1 MEHFKIM
8 EKLTTCPI
16 CKSNGFSDF
25 LTCKDYTASKENFS
39 IVRCTACDFVFTNP
53 RPKQDEIGRYYQ
65 VENYISHTGTQ
76 TGLVNK
82 LYHFARRFT
91 LKQKLDLVNSLVKK
105 GALLDIGCGT
115 GNFLQV
121 VKSNGWRVTGVEP
134 DPSAKKLAIETCGET
149 IHEESF
155 LLKEHSTKF
164 DIITMWHVLEHVHEL
179 DQRIIQLK
187 NLLQPNGRII
197 VAVPNCAS
205 KDAKHYGAYWG
216 AYDVPRHLYH
226 FKPQDIKTLFEK
238 NLFEVEKILPMK
250 LDSFYVSILS
260 EKYKGGNMLAGFWQ
274 GLLSNLHAA
283 NNFGTY
289 SSQIYI
295 IKHK

>member
-1 MEHFKIM
+1 MEHLKNM
-8 EKLTTCPI
+8 EELSACPI
-16 CKSNGFSDF
+16 CKNNMFLPF
-25 LTCKDYTASKENFS
+25 LTCKDYTASKENFNLVTCKS
-39 IVRCTACDFVFTNP
+39 CAFVFTNP
-53 RPKQDEIGRYYQ
+53 RPKQSEIGKYYQ

-76 TGLVNK
+76 SGLVNK
-82 LYHFARRFT
+82 LYHFARKFT
-91 LKQKLDLVNSLVKK
+91 LQQKLKLVNSLSKK
-105 GALLDIGCGT
+105 GSLLDIGCGT

-121 VKSNGWRVTGVEP
+121 VKNDGWKVTGVEP
-134 DPSAKKLAIETCGET
+134 DPSARKLAIETCGET
-149 IHEESF
+149 IHEEAF
-155 LLKEHSTKF
+155 LNSIQNQKF

-187 NLLQPNGRII
+187 NLLQPGGRLI

-205 KDAKHYGAYWG
+205 KDAAHYKSYWG

-226 FKPQDIKTLFEK
+226 FKPADIKNLFEK
-238 NLFEVEKILPMK
+238 NLFTVEKILPMK

-260 EKYKGGNMLAGFWQ
+260 EKYKGGNMLSGIWQ
-274 GLLSNLHAA
+274 GLRSNMHAS

>member
-1 MEHFKIM
+1 M
-8 EKLTTCPI
+8 EKLTACPV
-16 CKSNGFSDF
+16 CKNNGFSDF
-25 LTCKDYTASKENFS
+25 LTCKDYTASKESFNL
-39 IVRCTACDFVFTNP
+39 VTCNACKFVFTNP

-82 LYHFARRFT
+82 LYHFARKFT
-91 LKQKLDLVNSLVKK
+91 LKQKLKLVNSLSKK
-105 GALLDIGCGT
+105 GSLLDIGCGT

-121 VKSNGWRVTGVEP
+121 VKNDDWKVTGVEP
-134 DPSAKKLAIETCGET
+134 DLAARKLAIETCGEN
-149 IHEESF
+149 IHEEAF
-155 LLKEHSTKF
+155 LNQENINKY

-179 DQRIIQLK
+179 DKRLIQLK
-187 NLLQPNGRII
+187 KLLQPGGRLI

-205 KDAKHYGAYWG
+205 KDATHYKAFWG

-226 FKPQDIKTLFEK
+226 FTPKDIKKLFES

-250 LDSFYVSILS
+250 LDAFYVSILS
-260 EKYKGGNMLAGFWQ
+260 EKYKGGNMLSGIWQ
-274 GLLSNLHAA
+274 GLRSNLHAA
-283 NNFGTY
+283 NNFGTC
-289 SSQIYI
+289 SSQMYI

>member
-1 MEHFKIM
+1 M
-8 EKLTTCPI
+8 EKLTACPV
-16 CKSNGFSDF
+16 CKNNAFSDF
-25 LTCKDYTASKENFS
+25 LTCKDYTASKESFNLM
-39 IVRCTACDFVFTNP
+39 ACNACNFVFTNP

-82 LYHFARRFT
+82 LYHFARKFT
-91 LKQKLDLVNSLVKK
+91 LKQKLNLVNSLVKK
-105 GALLDIGCGT
+105 GTLLDIGCGT

-134 DPSAKKLAIETCGET
+134 DPAARKLAIETCGEN
-149 IHEESF
+149 IHEEAF
-155 LLKEHSTKF
+155 LNQENINKY

-179 DQRIIQLK
+179 DKRLQQLK
-187 NLLQPNGRII
+187 KLLQPGGRLI

-205 KDAKHYGAYWG
+205 KDAAHYQAFWG

-226 FKPQDIKTLFEK
+226 FTPKDIIKLFEN
-238 NLFEVEKILPMK
+238 NLFEVENILPMK
-250 LDSFYVSILS
+250 LDAFYVSILS
-260 EKYKGGNMLAGFWQ
+260 EKYKGGNMLLGIWQ
-274 GLLSNLHAA
+274 GLRSNLHAV
-283 NNFGTY
+283 NNFGTH
-289 SSQIYI
+289 SSQMYI

>member
-1 MEHFKIM
+1 MEHLKIM
-8 EKLTTCPI
+8 EKLTACPI
-16 CKSNGFSDF
+16 CKSKVFSDF
-25 LTCKDYTASKENFS
+25 LTCKDYTASKENFN
-39 IVRCTACDFVFTNP
+39 IVKCNACDFVFTNP
-53 RPKQDEIGRYYQ
+53 RPTKDEIGRYYQ

-82 LYHFARRFT
+82 LYHFARKFT
-91 LKQKLDLVNSLVKK
+91 LKQKLKLVNSLSKK
-105 GALLDIGCGT
+105 GNLLDIGCGT

-121 VKSNGWRVTGVEP
+121 VKTDGWKVTGVEP
-134 DPSAKKLAIETCGET
+134 DPAARKLAIETCGES
-149 IHEESF
+149 IHEEAF
-155 LLKEHSTKF
+155 LTNIKDQKF

-187 NLLQPNGRII
+187 NLLQPGGRLI

-205 KDAKHYGAYWG
+205 KDAAHYKQFWG

-226 FKPQDIKTLFEK
+226 FKPADIK
-238 NLFEVEKILPMK
+238 NLFEKKLFTVEKILPMI

-260 EKYKGGNMLAGFWQ
+260 EKYKGGNMLAGIWQ

-283 NNFGTY
+283 NNSGTY

>member
-1 MEHFKIM
+1 MEN
-8 EKLTTCPI
+8 LTACPI
-16 CKSNGFSDF
+16 CKNTVFLLF
-25 LTCKDYTASKENFS
+25 LTCKDYTASKEKFNL
-39 IVRCTACDFVFTNP
+39 VTCKACNFVFTNP
-53 RPKQDEIGRYYQ
+53 RPKQSEIGRYYQ

-76 TGLVNK
+76 SGLVNK
-82 LYHFARRFT
+82 LYHFARKFT
-91 LKQKLDLVNSLVKK
+91 LKQKLKLVNSLAQK
-105 GALLDIGCGT
+105 GLLLDIGCGT

-121 VKSNGWRVTGVEP
+121 VKNDGWKIIGVEP
-134 DPSAKKLAIETCGET
+134 DPSARKLAIETCGEN

-155 LLKEHSTKF
+155 LSKVENQKF

-179 DQRIIQLK
+179 DQRMGQLK
-187 NLLQPNGRII
+187 NLLKPGGRII

-205 KDAKHYGAYWG
+205 KDAAHYKAFWG

-226 FKPQDIKTLFEK
+226 FKPSDIKNLFDK
-238 NLFEVEKILPMK
+238 NSFEVEKILPMK

-260 EKYKGGNMLAGFWQ
+260 EKYKGGNMISGIWQ
-274 GLLSNLHAA
+274 GLLSNIHAA
-283 NNFGTY
+283 KNFGTY

>member
-1 MEHFKIM
+1 M
-8 EKLTTCPI
+8 EKLTACPV
-16 CKSNGFSDF
+16 CKNNGFSDF
-25 LTCKDYTASKENFS
+25 LTCKDYTASKESFNL
-39 IVRCTACDFVFTNP
+39 VTCNACKFVFTNP

-82 LYHFARRFT
+82 LYHFARKFT
-91 LKQKLDLVNSLVKK
+91 LTQKLKLVNSLSKK
-105 GALLDIGCGT
+105 GSLLDIGCGT

-121 VKSNGWRVTGVEP
+121 VKNDDWKVTGVEP
-134 DPSAKKLAIETCGET
+134 DPAARKLAIETCGEN
-149 IHEESF
+149 IHEEEF
-155 LLKEHSTKF
+155 LNQENINKY

-179 DQRIIQLK
+179 DKRLIQLK
-187 NLLQPNGRII
+187 KLLQPSGRLI

-205 KDAKHYGAYWG
+205 KDAAHYKAFWG

-226 FKPQDIKTLFEK
+226 FTPKDIKKLFES

-250 LDSFYVSILS
+250 LDAFYVSILS
-260 EKYKGGNMLAGFWQ
+260 EKYKGGNMLSGIWQ
-274 GLLSNLHAA
+274 GLRSNLHAA

-289 SSQIYI
+289 SSQMYI

>member
-1 MEHFKIM
+1 M
-8 EKLTTCPI
+8 EKLTACPV
-16 CKSNGFSDF
+16 CKNNGFSDF
-25 LTCKDYTASKENFS
+25 LTCKDYTASKESFNL
-39 IVRCTACDFVFTNP
+39 VTCNACKFVFTNP

-82 LYHFARRFT
+82 LYHFARKFT
-91 LKQKLDLVNSLVKK
+91 LKQKLKLVNSLSKK
-105 GALLDIGCGT
+105 GSLLDIGCGT

-121 VKSNGWRVTGVEP
+121 VKNDDWKVTGVEP
-134 DPSAKKLAIETCGET
+134 DLAARKLAIETCGEN
-149 IHEESF
+149 IHEEAF
-155 LLKEHSTKF
+155 LNQENINKY

-179 DQRIIQLK
+179 DKRLQQLK
-187 NLLQPNGRII
+187 KLLQPGGRLI

-205 KDAKHYGAYWG
+205 KDAAHYKAFWG

-226 FKPQDIKTLFEK
+226 FTPKDIKKLFES

-250 LDSFYVSILS
+250 LDAFYVSILS
-260 EKYKGGNMLAGFWQ
+260 EKYKGGNMLSGIWQ
-274 GLLSNLHAA
+274 GLRSNLHAA

-289 SSQIYI
+289 SSQMYI

>member
-1 MEHFKIM
+1 MET
-8 EKLTTCPI
+8 LPTCPI
-16 CKSNGFSDF
+16 CKSNGFTDF
-25 LTCKDYTASKENFS
+25 LTCEDYTASKENFTLVS
-39 IVRCTACDFVFTNP
+39 CNNCSFIFTNP
-53 RPKQDEIGRYYQ
+53 RPGQSEIGKYYQ

-82 LYHFARRFT
+82 LYHIARRFT
-91 LKQKLDLVNSLVKK
+91 LKQKLRLVNKLNTK
-105 GALLDIGCGT
+105 GNLLDIGCGT
-115 GNFLQV
+115 GNFLYV
-121 VKSNGWRVTGVEP
+121 VKSDGWKVTGVEP
-134 DPSAKKLAIETCGET
+134 DTDARKLAIQTCGEN

-155 LLKEHSTKF
+155 LENDSQVKY

-179 DQRIIQLK
+179 DKRLIQLK
-187 NLLQPNGRII
+187 NLLKPNGRLI

-205 KDAKHYGAYWG
+205 KDANHYKQFWG

-226 FKPQDIKTLFEK
+226 FKPNDIKQLFQNK
-238 NLFEVEKILPMK
+238 QFEVEKILPMK

-260 EKYKGGNMLAGFWQ
+260 EKYKGGNLLSGIWQ
-274 GLLSNLHAA
+274 GLRSNLHAA

>member
-1 MEHFKIM
+1 M
-8 EKLTTCPI
+8 EKLTACPV
-16 CKSNGFSDF
+16 CKNNAFSDF
-25 LTCKDYTASKENFS
+25 LTCKDYTASKESFNL
-39 IVRCTACDFVFTNP
+39 VTCNACKFVFTNP

-82 LYHFARRFT
+82 LYHFARKFT
-91 LKQKLDLVNSLVKK
+91 LKQKLKLVNSLSKK
-105 GALLDIGCGT
+105 GSLLDIGCGT

-121 VKSNGWRVTGVEP
+121 VKNDDWKVTGVEP
-134 DPSAKKLAIETCGET
+134 DPAARKLAIETCGEN
-149 IHEESF
+149 IHEEAF
-155 LLKEHSTKF
+155 LNQENINKY

-179 DQRIIQLK
+179 DKRLQQLK
-187 NLLQPNGRII
+187 KLLQPGGRLI

-205 KDAKHYGAYWG
+205 KDAAHYKAFWG

-226 FKPQDIKTLFEK
+226 FTPKDIKKLFES

-250 LDSFYVSILS
+250 LDAFYVSILS
-260 EKYKGGNMLAGFWQ
+260 EKYKGGNMLSGIWQ
-274 GLLSNLHAA
+274 GLRSNLHAA

-289 SSQIYI
+289 SSQMYI